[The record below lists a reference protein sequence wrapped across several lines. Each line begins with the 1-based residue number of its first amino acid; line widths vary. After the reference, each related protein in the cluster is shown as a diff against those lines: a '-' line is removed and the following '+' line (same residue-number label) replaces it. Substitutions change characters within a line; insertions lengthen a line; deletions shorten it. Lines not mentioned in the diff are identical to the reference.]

1 MLYNEYVESK
11 SLEEALMYLFNTDD
25 NTNLYSTL
33 TDFLK
38 SSKVGEWLFREFVI
52 GYILHNYTPTEMVE
66 ILNRNN
72 CASDVVLAVKNAMH
86 DKLYELVRDG
96 LKHNI
101 VNVVTKFDCSCC
113 QIGDIWFYAFGSE
126 YEDLSVEEI
135 YKTFTLNEIADFIVS
150 TIEDFETNDPDEY
163 RYYVMY
169 LIEHQDS
176 LF

>member
-1 MLYNEYVESK
+1 MLYNEYVKSK
-11 SLEEALMYLFNTDD
+11 SLEKALMYLFDTDD
-25 NTNLYSTL
+25 NTNLYFTL

-52 GYILHNYTPTEMVE
+52 SYILNNYTPTEVSE
-66 ILNRNN
+66 ILNRDNSV
-72 CASDVVLAVKNAMH
+72 SDIVPYVKNAMH

-113 QIGDIWFYAFGSE
+113 QIGDIWFYTFGSE
-126 YEDLSVEEI
+126 YENLSVEEI
-135 YKTFTLNEIADFIVS
+135 YKTFTLNEIIDFIVS
-150 TIEDFETNDPDEY
+150 TIEDFGNDDPDEY
-163 RYYVMY
+163 RYYVAY
-169 LIEHQDS
+169 LVEHQDS